1 MTFLPKVA
9 VGFIVTFGF
18 LCVNGIN
25 NAMSILIFSIL
36 CTAGVSLVMWIPLWW
51 LVGWITFA
59 IFRAIV
65 KSPTD
70 SNSSGDTSAPTKDP
84 NQQALLNYIKLAKS
98 KGFSDSQISTRLR
111 VEGWSDAEI
120 ADARQ
125 VASENAG

>member
-1 MTFLPKVA
+1 MNFFLKVV

-25 NAMSILIFSIL
+25 NAIVILFFSIL

-51 LVGWITFA
+51 LVGWIAFA

-65 KSPTD
+65 KSQP
-70 SNSSGDTSAPTKDP
+70 NSTFSGDTSPPTKDP
-84 NQQALLNYIKLAKS
+84 NQQALLNYMKLAKS

-120 ADARQ
+120 AAARQ
-125 VASENAG
+125 VTSENAG